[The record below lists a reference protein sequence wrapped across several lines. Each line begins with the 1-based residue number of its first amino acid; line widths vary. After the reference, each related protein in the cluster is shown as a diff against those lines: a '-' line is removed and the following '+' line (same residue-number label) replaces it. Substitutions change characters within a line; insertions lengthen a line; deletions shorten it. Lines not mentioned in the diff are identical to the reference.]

1 MKSNIYYTAIIILS
15 LIFTS
20 VINYPQEVQTKKEE
34 YKQSLLEKYS
44 SYLNKENEILTLRTI
59 NAQHFK
65 INDSL
70 YIAKIFSSPITALK
84 NENSFYKTDADTTL
98 TAPASG
104 KVFKDGGTITK
115 FDNTLRIQNTDAYG
129 CENGYRSWVK
139 YDISSMPNSASVV
152 QINQYIY
159 CTELVEGIFDL
170 LNYNIIRVDYDPVT
184 ATPGDLWTDI
194 YEGAMY
200 EYNEWV
206 TNPPGW
212 EWCILNSPA
221 PMDFTNALN
230 NEDWFALGYMV
241 KCDEDDSDYRAIFN
255 GYLDPN
261 PPYLIVSY
269 NIVTGIEDFESEL
282 NSFTLYQNY
291 PNPFNP
297 NTTIRFRIPSAG
309 IHSNIPVQLKV
320 YDVLGVEIVTL
331 INEEK
336 SAGVYEI
343 NFNASNFASGIYLYT
358 LRVREFISTKK
369 MILMK

>member
-1 MKSNIYYTAIIILS
+1 M
-15 LIFTS
+15 
-20 VINYPQEVQTKKEE
+20 
-34 YKQSLLEKYS
+34 QS
-44 SYLNKENEILTLRTI
+44 ENL
-59 NAQHFK
+59 
-65 INDSL
+65 
-70 YIAKIFSSPITALK
+70 
-84 NENSFYKTDADTTL
+84 FYKVDADTTL

-139 YDISSMPNSASVV
+139 YDISSMPNSANVV

-170 LNYNIIRVDYDPVT
+170 LNYNIVRVDNDPVT
-184 ATPGDLWTDI
+184 ATPGDLWADI

-212 EWCILNSPA
+212 EWCVLNSPA

-255 GYLDPN
+255 GYLDSN

-269 NIVTGIEDFESEL
+269 NIVTEIEDFESEL

-297 NTTIRFRIPSAG
+297 STVIRYQLPKISY
-309 IHSNIPVQLKV
+309 VELKV
-320 YDVLGVEIVTL
+320 YDLLGREVATL
-331 INEEK
+331 ISEEQTSGLHEVK
-336 SAGVYEI
+336 FDASSLAGGYY
-343 NFNASNFASGIYLYT
+343 FYT
-358 LRVREFISTKK
+358 LRAGQFVSTKK